1 MLKNVLAAAA
11 FAALLPATALAQ
23 SEDFTAYEKQLY
35 EAAKAEGEVI
45 WYTSQFTTEMSESAC
60 QLFMKRYEGI
70 KCSPVRATG
79 GVTFQRVMQ
88 EVQAGAVQGDVF
100 STNDQS
106 DLLELKKLNALEK
119 FLPQSVEF
127 MSPVLKPMN
136 DDEGYFFVSSVS
148 PYGIAYNTN
157 LVKEE
162 DAPKSWSDLTDPK
175 WKDQVAISHPS
186 FSGSAGL
193 WTLAMKNLFGWE
205 YFEKLNEGNPQIGRS
220 TADGYN
226 LVVSGERKIAVTAIA
241 LSRQGEAEGQP
252 VTTVVPSEGLML
264 PPSGTGVLAG
274 APHPN
279 AAKLFAEFM
288 LSEEYSVWLRDLKR
302 YPLRAGVDTAEGIEP
317 LDTSKVITVPV
328 TDAVQGLPEVQDK
341 FRDIFGI

>member
-1 MLKNVLAAAA
+1 MLRNVLAAAA
-11 FAALLPATALAQ
+11 LAMSPFCAHAQ
-23 SEDFTAYEKQLY
+23 QAELTDSERQLY

-45 WYTSQFTTEMSESAC
+45 WYTSQFTTEMSEAAC
-60 QLFMKRYEGI
+60 GLFMERYEGI

-106 DLLELKKLNALEK
+106 DLIELKKLNALEK
-119 FLPQSVEF
+119 FMPQSAEA

-136 DDEGYFFVSSVS
+136 DSDGYFFVSSVS

-157 LVKEE
+157 LVSAEE
-162 DAPKSWSDLTDPK
+162 APKSWADLNDPK
-175 WKDQVAISHPS
+175 WKDQIAIAHPS

-193 WTLAMKNLFGWE
+193 WTLAMSDRFGWE
-205 YFEKLNEGNPQIGRS
+205 YFDTLAELNPQIGRS
-220 TADGYN
+220 IADGYN
-226 LVVSGERKIAVTAIA
+226 LIVSGERKVAVTAIA

-252 VTTVVPSEGLML
+252 VATVVPEEGLML
-264 PPSGTGVLAG
+264 PPSGTAVLAG

-288 LSEEYSVWLRDLKR
+288 LSQEYSEWLVSLKR
-302 YPLRAGVDTAEGIEP
+302 YPLRSGVQPAEGIDP
-317 LDTSKVITVPV
+317 LDTGKVITVP
-328 TDAVQGLPEVQDK
+328 AEEAMQGLVDIQEK
-341 FRDIFGI
+341 FRETFGI